1 MSQGVW
7 ASSDEALSCAD
18 TRKHHEDYR
27 VPQSLFD
34 RLAQFDAAMLASGR
48 PAVPGEERRA
58 IQLTNSVNPDAGRGF
73 DWLVPEAASTAKI
86 IHHEQ
91 SADFMMFAFEDRSLL
106 VLLQTG
112 YVYSVASCNADSLGK
127 VQVWLKT
134 HDIVSGTQPGS
145 AAANQPFDVS
155 G

>member
-1 MSQGVW
+1 M
-7 ASSDEALSCAD
+7 
-18 TRKHHEDYR
+18 
-27 VPQSLFD
+27 PQSLFD
-34 RLAQFDAAMLASGR
+34 RLALFDAAMLASGR
-48 PAVPGEERRA
+48 PAVAAEERRA
-58 IQLTNSVNPDAGRGF
+58 IQLTNSVNPEAGRGF

-91 SADFMMFAFEDRSLL
+91 SADFLMFAFDDRSLL

-112 YVYSVASCNADSLGK
+112 FVYSVASCNADSLGK
-127 VQVWLKT
+127 VEAWLKT
-134 HDIVSGTQPGS
+134 HSIASGAPAGL